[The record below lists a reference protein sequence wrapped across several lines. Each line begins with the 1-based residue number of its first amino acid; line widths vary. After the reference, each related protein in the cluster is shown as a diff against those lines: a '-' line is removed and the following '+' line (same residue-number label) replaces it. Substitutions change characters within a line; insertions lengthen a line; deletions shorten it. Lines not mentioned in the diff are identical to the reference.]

1 MLTGS
6 QGEATCKSQV
16 QFIVT
21 GDAEESDIR
30 SLPRMTFH
38 RGGIDSF
45 VMTTRRSLGNLQYL
59 RIWHDNTGESMLDT
73 YLQWW
78 QLFQVSGTTPPG
90 SWEPSSSAMFRPAA
104 NISLPM
110 TGGWQWSTATERW
123 DRNFLDDLKYISE
136 KA

>member
-59 RIWHDNTGESMLDT
+59 RIWHDNTGESILDT
-73 YLQWW
+73 YMQWW
-78 QLFQVSGTTPPG
+78 QLLRQISPG
-90 SWEPSSSAMFRPAA
+90 IGDYASWFLGAVIFRDVQTGSKYQFA
-104 NISLPM
+104 ND
-110 TGGWQWSTATERW
+110 RW
-123 DRNFLDDLKYISE
+123 LAVEYSDGEVGQGLYVQ
-136 KA
+136 

>member
-59 RIWHDNTGESMLDT
+59 RIWHDNTGESTLDICNGGS
-73 YLQWW
+73 YYGIIPRYRGLR
-78 QLFQVSGTTPPG
+78 LLVPG
-90 SWEPSSSAMFRPAA
+90 SRHLPRCSDRQK
-104 NISLPM
+104 ISVC
-110 TGGWQWSTATERW
+110 Q
-123 DRNFLDDLKYISE
+123 
-136 KA
+136 